1 MSIQE
6 YAVFKRDLEADAR
19 EDGFELTMPATAA
32 DFECGGIIGSVG
44 LVDCVTECEGEVDC
58 SWHNPGDFAFLLD
71 NAEPLPFRPMK
82 GKLHFFEV
90 EEAD

>member
-32 DFECGGIIGSVG
+32 DFERGGIIGSVG

-82 GKLHFFEV
+82 GKLLFFEV

>member
-32 DFECGGIIGSVG
+32 DFERGGIIGSVG
-44 LVDCVTECEGEVDC
+44 LG
-58 SWHNPGDFAFLLD
+58 
-71 NAEPLPFRPMK
+71 AEIGRASCR
-82 GKLHFFEV
+82 ERV
-90 EEAD
+90 

>member
-32 DFECGGIIGSVG
+32 DFERGGIIGSVFQIS
-44 LVDCVTECEGEVDC
+44 VPAA
-58 SWHNPGDFAFLLD
+58 SRW
-71 NAEPLPFRPMK
+71 
-82 GKLHFFEV
+82 
-90 EEAD
+90 

>member
-32 DFECGGIIGSVG
+32 DFERGGIIGSIG
-44 LVDCVTECEGEVDC
+44 LVDCVTE
-58 SWHNPGDFAFLLD
+58 
-71 NAEPLPFRPMK
+71 
-82 GKLHFFEV
+82 
-90 EEAD
+90 